1 MSRAQS
7 LTLPRWRAYLVALAV
22 LCLCGALLWRV
33 TSLQVLPHQDRGFQ
47 FLQKQGQG
55 RTLRTEP
62 ISAYRGVT
70 TGRNRERRAGRTP
83 GGSWWVG
90 PQVLVD
96 EPDREDARAQAQ
108 CWAHAQSAR

>member
-47 FLQKQGQG
+47 FLQNQGQA

-62 ISAYRGVT
+62 ISAYRGVITDRHGEPLAAGT
-70 TGRNRERRAGRTP
+70 TVE
-83 GGSWWVG
+83 SLWVDPEGLAEG
-90 PQVLVD
+90 PHTGA
-96 EPDREDARAQAQ
+96 EPA
-108 CWAHAQSAR
+108 